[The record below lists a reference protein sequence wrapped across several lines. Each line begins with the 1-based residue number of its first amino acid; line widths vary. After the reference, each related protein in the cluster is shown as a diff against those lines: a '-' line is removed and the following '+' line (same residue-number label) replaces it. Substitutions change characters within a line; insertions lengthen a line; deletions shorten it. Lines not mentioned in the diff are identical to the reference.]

1 MKLVVEKFDSLNQYL
16 DVIKSR
22 KPNAVFENEKELASE
37 SEGFSFTHTNSYSEA
52 DELARVGYKEGLD
65 KLKAANNKT
74 RHLGSTVKALPSTG
88 VVGFAPHVP
97 NAITGVPN
105 SMITTQRV
113 EQRAK
118 VISILY
124 YMGGSCRIGTNSFIE
139 AGKNVLNVIYS
150 LELQGYRVA
159 LNVITSF
166 CANKERAFSIVQI
179 KNWRQPSNPLKI
191 SYPLIHP
198 SFFRRHGI
206 KWVETTPELSD
217 RGFLGGYGYP
227 LDVSEGSTTDDRRKW
242 LKDNGILQDGWFYTE
257 RKEAEDLDADEL
269 IEAMGINAA
278 NKKADK
284 PKRQKRAEYSPCE
297 KYEPKRGMGL
307 RFEEMD
313 LGDPREYPEADGPEF
328 SPEDLKLPPEEL
340 YRKLRR
346 RKWY

>member
-74 RHLGSTVKALPSTG
+74 RHLGSAVKALPSTG

-105 SMITTQRV
+105 SMI
-113 EQRAK
+113 RAK

-124 YMGGSCRIGTNSFIE
+124 YMGGSWDIGTSRFIE
-139 AGKNVLNVIYS
+139 AGKNILNVIYS

-159 LNVITSF
+159 LNVMTNFCTS
-166 CANKERAFSIVQI
+166 KERAFSIVQI
-179 KNWRQPSNPLKI
+179 KNWQQPSNPLKI

-198 SFFRRHGI
+198 SFFRRYGFR
-206 KWVETTPELSD
+206 WLETAPNLSD
-217 RGFLGGYGYP
+217 SSFPAAYGKPLG
-227 LDVSEGSTTDDRRKW
+227 VVEGNTTDDRRKW
-242 LKDNGILQDGWFYTE
+242 LKANGILQDGWFYTE
-257 RKEAEDLDADEL
+257 REEAEKLDADEL

-297 KYEPKRGMGL
+297 KYETERGMGL
-307 RFEEMD
+307 RFEEMN
-313 LGDPREYPEADGPEF
+313 LGDPREYPEDDVPEF

-340 YRKLRR
+340 YRRLRR